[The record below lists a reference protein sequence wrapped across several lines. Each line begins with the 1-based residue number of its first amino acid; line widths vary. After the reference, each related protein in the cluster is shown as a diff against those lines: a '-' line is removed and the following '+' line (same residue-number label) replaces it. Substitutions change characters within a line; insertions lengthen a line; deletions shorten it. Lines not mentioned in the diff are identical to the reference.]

1 MNTKTKNLVGIGLL
15 TAVVVVLQALALG
28 IRFVMFNIT
37 LVLVPIIVGVALY
50 GYLAGVWL
58 GAVFGLIVLFTD
70 AGVFLAINIPGTI
83 ITCILKG
90 VLAGMLAGLAYKALE
105 KKNTLVAVIVPGV
118 VAPIVNTGIFLLGCR
133 LFFYDTIKEWAA
145 GAGFAN
151 AGVYMLTAFVGLN
164 FLVELAINL
173 VLSTVI
179 VRIIHIGRKSG
190 AAVEKVEKTEMAEAA
205 KKTESAEETKE

>member
-1 MNTKTKNLVGIGLL
+1 MNNKTKTLVGIGLL

-28 IRFVMFNIT
+28 IRLGIFNIT

-50 GYLAGVWL
+50 GYAAGIWL

-70 AGVFLAINIPGTI
+70 AGVFMAINIPGTI

-90 VLAGMLAGLAYKALE
+90 VLAGFLAGIAYKSLE
-105 KKNTLVAVIVPGV
+105 QKNTLMAVIVAGI
-118 VAPIVNTGIFLLGCR
+118 VAPVVNTGTFLIGCR

-173 VLSTVI
+173 ILSTVI
-179 VRIIHIGRKSG
+179 VRIIQIGRRSG
-190 AAVEKVEKTEMAEAA
+190 AATTSVEKEDDQK
-205 KKTESAEETKE
+205 

>member
-28 IRFVMFNIT
+28 IRFGMFNIT

-50 GYLAGVWL
+50 GYMAGIWL

-70 AGVFLAINIPGTI
+70 AGVFLAINIPGTV
-83 ITCILKG
+83 ITCVLKG
-90 VLAGMLAGLAYKALE
+90 VLAGALAGLAFQALQ
-105 KKNTLVAVIVPGV
+105 KKNTLIAVIVAGV
-118 VAPIVNTGIFLLGCR
+118 VAPVVNTGIFLIGCR

-145 GAGFAN
+145 GAGFEN

-179 VRIIHIGRKSG
+179 VRIIHIGLKSG
-190 AAVEKVEKTEMAEAA
+190 AAVEKVEKTE
-205 KKTESAEETKE
+205 KSVEETKE

>member
-1 MNTKTKNLVGIGLL
+1 MNNKTKTLVGIGLL

-28 IRFVMFNIT
+28 IRLGIFNIT

-50 GYLAGVWL
+50 GYVAGIWL

-70 AGVFLAINIPGTI
+70 AGVFMAINIPGTI

-90 VLAGMLAGLAYKALE
+90 VLAGLLAGLVYKALE
-105 KKNTLVAVIVPGV
+105 KKNTLAAVITAGI
-118 VAPIVNTGIFLLGCR
+118 VAPVVNTGVFLLGCR

-145 GAGFAN
+145 GAGFSN
-151 AGVYMLTAFVGLN
+151 AGLYMLTAFVGLN

-173 VLSTVI
+173 ILSTVI
-179 VRIIHIGRKSG
+179 VRIIQIGRRSG
-190 AAVEKVEKTEMAEAA
+190 AATVEK
-205 KKTESAEETKE
+205 EEEQK

>member
-1 MNTKTKNLVGIGLL
+1 MNNKTKTLVGIGLL

-28 IRFVMFNIT
+28 IRLGMFNIT

-50 GYLAGVWL
+50 GYAAGIWL

-70 AGVFLAINIPGTI
+70 AGVFMAINIPGTI

-90 VLAGMLAGLAYKALE
+90 VLAGFLAGIAYKALE
-105 KKNTLVAVIVPGV
+105 QKNTLMAVIVAGI
-118 VAPIVNTGIFLLGCR
+118 VAPVVNTGTFLLGCR
-133 LFFYDTIKEWAA
+133 LFFYNTIKEWAA

-151 AGVYMLTAFVGLN
+151 AGIYMLTAFVGLN

-173 VLSTVI
+173 ILSTVI
-179 VRIIHIGRKSG
+179 VRIIQIGRRSG
-190 AAVEKVEKTEMAEAA
+190 AATVEKEDDQK
-205 KKTESAEETKE
+205 